1 MKSELTT
8 HGGVVLK
15 VRQMQ
20 AADLDQVIV
29 IEEGSF
35 SHPWSREQFQ
45 FELARAPIS
54 RCFVIEDLD
63 SQDDC
68 RVAAF
73 LTSWLI
79 ADEMHIT
86 NVAVSPNQRGKGVA
100 RFLLTGVLDEIVSQ
114 GGKWCQ
120 LEVRESNDAAMGL
133 YLKLGFQNLG
143 TRRGYYSDGEDAV
156 IMGREL

>member
-1 MKSELTT
+1 MEP
-8 HGGVVLK
+8 
-15 VRQMQ
+15 
-20 AADLDQVIV
+20 ADLDQVTY
-29 IEEGSF
+29 IEDNSF

-45 FELARAPIS
+45 TELARAPIS
-54 RCFVIEDLD
+54 RCYVIEDVGGQ
-63 SQDDC
+63 STRGEQAEC
-68 RVAAF
+68 RVAGF
-73 LTSWLI
+73 LTSWLV

-143 TRRGYYSDGEDAV
+143 IRRGYYSDGEDAV
-156 IMGREL
+156 IMGRELG